1 MGAREL
7 VEQLCNLQVGA
18 VKETKTRR
26 KVVLNFYWK
35 GGGSGK
41 FQGGERSRRPRKPE
55 AIRKEWLCVFVYL
68 ICLFTYRKNKAAE
81 IDLNSIKQ
89 QSNNFETG

>member
-35 GGGSGK
+35 GGGEWEVSGR
-41 FQGGERSRRPRKPE
+41 GEIQE
-55 AIRKEWLCVFVYL
+55 A
-68 ICLFTYRKNKAAE
+68 
-81 IDLNSIKQ
+81 
-89 QSNNFETG
+89 